1 MYSRLGEARFLGAK
15 EMATLFARATRR
27 ARLPVAHSQG
37 FHPLPRIS
45 FGPALPLGVESEEE
59 FLDIEL
65 TEELS
70 ATDVGHRLGEELA
83 QGFSVH
89 WSEAIPLN
97 TPSVDASIDA
107 YRYVASLETLPVEKR
122 EAQAIA
128 KRLSAFHLA
137 PSVPMQKHSRAGNKT
152 VDAKQ
157 FVEELVLAT
166 PLRLNFIVKKTS
178 AGTIKP
184 HEFVGILFDLTP
196 EETKVLRLTKI
207 QTLFHS
213 LSEHSEEDNET
224 VSGEVS
230 APPQ

>member
-27 ARLPVAHSQG
+27 ATLPVAHSQG

-65 TEELS
+65 TEVLL
-70 ATDVGHRLGEELA
+70 AMDVGRRLGEELS

-89 WSEAIPLN
+89 WAEAIPLHA
-97 TPSVDASIDA
+97 PSVDASIHA
-107 YRYVASLETLPVEKR
+107 YRYVASLETLPREKR
-122 EAQAIA
+122 EAYAIT

-137 PSVPMQKHSRAGNKT
+137 PSLPMQKHSRAGNKT

-157 FVEELVLAT
+157 FIEELALTA
-166 PLRLNFIVKKTS
+166 PLRLHFIVKKTG

-184 HEFVGILFDLTP
+184 HEFVGTLLDLTP
-196 EETKVLRLTKI
+196 EETKVLRVTKI

-213 LSEHSEEDNET
+213 LVDHEEEVTDTVSEE
-224 VSGEVS
+224 VPV
-230 APPQ
+230 PPQ